1 MQPPTGQ
8 FVPFPYQPGPMPGGW
23 HPAMPVPVLLP
34 AVPPPRL
41 VPRIVP
47 ALVDEGVRVVRRD
60 IGLFTTA
67 AAFTVIPAHLLS
79 AFVSTLFTPFNPFDP
94 ATYARVGAHA
104 AVTTDAT
111 ATFFIVVVA
120 AFITLAIQTLGT
132 GALITIAGLRTLSQP
147 CTLGA
152 AYMHARRRYWSLL
165 GASLLSTVALGAI
178 TICTFFVGAPFA
190 LFLYVS
196 WQLAPQAIVLE
207 GRRPVAG
214 LARSNRLARGSWWRL
229 VGLLIVV
236 GMLRLFVAA
245 VPGGLGFLIAGFTS
259 SEDLLGGGAGVVL
272 LAIVASLV
280 DVVMAPIAV
289 TVSTLFFS
297 DLRLRREGFDID
309 LLLQRGAAERAA
321 RGIA

>member
-1 MQPPTGQ
+1 MRPPTGQ
-8 FVPFPYQPGPMPGGW
+8 FVPFPRQ
-23 HPAMPVPVLLP
+23 AALPVPVLLP
-34 AVPPPRL
+34 AVQPPRL
-41 VPRIVP
+41 VPRTVP

-60 IGLFTTA
+60 IGLFTAA

-79 AFVSTLFTPFNPFDP
+79 AFISALFTPFNPFDP

-111 ATFFIVVVA
+111 ATFIITVVA
-120 AFITLAIQTLGT
+120 AFVTLAIQTLGT
-132 GALITIAGLRTLSQP
+132 GALITIAGLRTLGQP
-147 CTLGA
+147 CTLGM
-152 AYMHARRRYWSLL
+152 AYAHARRRYWSLL
-165 GASLLSTVALGAI
+165 GASLLSVVAVGAVASF
-178 TICTFFVGAPFA
+178 TLFVGTPFA
-190 LFLYVS
+190 LYLYVS

-207 GRRPVAG
+207 GRRAGAG
-214 LARSNRLARGSWWRL
+214 LARSNHLARGSWWRL
-229 VGLLIVV
+229 AGLLIVI
-236 GMLRLFVAA
+236 GILGLFAAA

-280 DVVMAPIAV
+280 DVVMTPIAL
-289 TVSTLFFS
+289 TVRTLFFT

-309 LLLQRGAAERAA
+309 LLLQRGAAERAT